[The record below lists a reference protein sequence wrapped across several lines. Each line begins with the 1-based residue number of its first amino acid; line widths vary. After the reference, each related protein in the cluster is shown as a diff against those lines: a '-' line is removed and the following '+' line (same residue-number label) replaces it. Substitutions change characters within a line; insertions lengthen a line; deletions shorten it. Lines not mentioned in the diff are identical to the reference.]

1 MDWFVFHRVLRAQF
15 LASGLRYGLVTG
27 ILLFGCSFGPLL
39 VPRAQA
45 QSSADRTNWVEVR
58 LHHDL
63 DVESAQLTPERGT
76 LAVLLP
82 SDHTPILQLRPNETV
97 TLGRREGDI
106 YARHGDAALY
116 ARTLHLAPEQN
127 SAWTLKLSPESTR
140 TYTGS
145 LQISR
150 AGSASGVQLVNR
162 VSLPEYV
169 ASVVASEYGLGA
181 GAGAKAMAVVA
192 RTYAL
197 FSQKHF
203 DGAYDH
209 VDGTASQVYRG
220 QSVITDAARHAARAT
235 RGEILTYDGAPI
247 QSVYFS
253 SSGGHTAN
261 NEDVWTGS
269 DPLPYLRGKE
279 DPYDRPSPK
288 HRWTTRIDRSTL
300 LQALSLQQGA
310 SVNGFLLGE
319 RAPDGRLHTIELLRA
334 DDTAPEIEAS
344 TFRSLV
350 NDRVNGRPL
359 KSTWFDAR
367 REGDTYVFEGRGHG
381 HGVGLNQWG
390 AHTMAEQGKSYREI
404 LSFYYTGVQIRQL
417 DATSSPPPLAKDPAA
432 EVPDSTSS
440 RIGW

>member
-1 MDWFVFHRVLRAQF
+1 MDWLVFQRALCAGAVPQGLCSR
-15 LASGLRYGLVTG
+15 LAAALLLLAPGLPAEAL
-27 ILLFGCSFGPLL
+27 
-39 VPRAQA
+39 A
-45 QSSADRTNWVEVR
+45 QSGADSTNWVEVR
-58 LHHDL
+58 LHHGL
-63 DVESAQLTPERGT
+63 NVGSAQLTPERGT

-82 SDHTPILQLRPNETV
+82 SDQTPILELRPRETV
-97 TLGRREGDI
+97 TLGRRQSDI

-116 ARTLHLAPEQN
+116 ARTLHLAPERDA
-127 SAWTLKLSPESTR
+127 AWTLALSPDSAR

-145 LQISR
+145 LRISR
-150 AGSASGVQLVNR
+150 AASDAGVQLVNR
-162 VSLPEYV
+162 VPLSDYV

-181 GAGAKAMAVVA
+181 DAGAKAMAVVA

-220 QSVITDAARHAARAT
+220 RGAITDAARQAAQAT
-235 RGEILTYDGAPI
+235 RGEILTHNGAPI
-247 QSVYFS
+247 QAVYFS

-269 DPLPYLRGKE
+269 DPLPYLRGKD

-288 HRWTTRIDRSTL
+288 HRWTARVNRRAL
-300 LQALSLQQGA
+300 LQALSVQQGG

-319 RAPDGRLHTIELLRA
+319 RTPSGRLRTLELLRA
-334 DDTAPEIEAS
+334 DDTRPEIEAG
-344 TFRSLV
+344 TFRATV
-350 NDRVNGRPL
+350 NDRVDGTPL

-367 REGDTYVFEGRGHG
+367 REGDAYVFEGRGHG

-390 AHTMAEQGKSYREI
+390 AHTMAEQGTSYRDI

-417 DATSSPPPLAKDPAA
+417 DATSSPPPLAEDPATD
-432 EVPDSTSS
+432 VPDSTSR